1 MKYKLIIGIL
11 VLCVSALMLMSNAMA
26 SGWPPAWINQ
36 ATLSNI
42 DSNPSQDPE
51 NSGFGRTQV
60 VVWEEGNTPNR
71 DIYMAFSVLDG
82 APFSWSAPIPVA
94 RTDDDEINPAVAV
107 TNIDPNGATEIHV
120 VYQRWNPAGGGQ
132 WDVYHD
138 YTNNF
143 GVGWSGA
150 TCLDAAQ
157 TQNAI
162 DPAIVYTEDVSNPN
176 VWWFGWLVQIVW
188 SEADPVTGLYEIQYN
203 AHYLDPM
210 TRPPTRRYVGTTLI
224 HGVITGATG
233 DCLYPEIASVD
244 ERFTLGIFEYYFA
257 IVWQEEL
264 PLGGGVFQWN
274 VWYVDG
280 FTTIFPP
287 PISITVTPGSLGQ
300 LNPGIPGGDNC
311 YDPDIAA
318 TQDYQVNERYYFHVD
333 YVYWNAAAGTWQID
347 TCYYEGASRTPG
359 AALFTVAPAQGPV
372 PNVLDRPTIAS
383 KLIQVGPTIFE
394 TWMAWED
401 STNPAANNPDIWF
414 SVGTCQAG
422 GVFGYTA
429 PSLRVGYVPG
439 VGGGSI
445 EYNPEL
451 WNRNDAVRM
460 FPPLTHLVFDQDL
473 GGGIPEAVYIDP

>member
-1 MKYKLIIGIL
+1 MIGIL
-11 VLCVSALMLMSNAMA
+11 VLCVSALMLMSNALA
-26 SGWPPAWINQ
+26 SPGPPVWQFQ
-36 ATLSNI
+36 ATLSTP

-60 VVWEEGNTPNR
+60 VVWEEGNAPNR

-82 APFSWSAPIPVA
+82 AAWSAPIPVA
-94 RTDDDEINPAVAV
+94 ITDDDEINPAVAV
-107 TNIDPNGATEIHV
+107 TNIDPLGRTEIHV

-143 GVGWSGA
+143 GAFWFGA
-150 TCLDAAQ
+150 TRLDA
-157 TQNAI
+157 NPDEDAI

-176 VWWFGWLVQIVW
+176 VPWFGWLVQIVW
-188 SEADPVTGLYEIQYN
+188 SEYNPVSGFYEIKYN
-203 AHYLDPM
+203 GHYLDP
-210 TRPPTRRYVGTTLI
+210 TVIPPIRTYAYPPAAGPPFTIR
-224 HGVITGATG
+224 ANPFQ
-233 DCLYPEIASVD
+233 DCMVPEIASVD

-257 IVWQEEL
+257 IVWQEGAWGAWL
-264 PLGGGVFQWN
+264 VM
-274 VWYVDG
+274 YVDG
-280 FTTIFPP
+280 FTTIFPAVGTFP
-287 PISITVTPGSLGQ
+287 SVAGIISPAAF
-300 LNPGIPGGDNC
+300 NY

-318 TQDYQVNERYYFHVD
+318 TQDYQGNERYYFHVD
-333 YVYWNAAAGTWQID
+333 FVTQDWLTGTWRID
-347 TCYYEGASRTPG
+347 TCYYEGANPTPG
-359 AALFTVAPAQGPV
+359 FAALAVNITAPAQGPV

-401 STNPAANNPDIWF
+401 STDPNANNPDIWF

-422 GVFGYTA
+422 GIFGYTFVA
-429 PSLRVGYVPG
+429 ARVGYVPG

-473 GGGIPEAVYIDP
+473 GGGIPEVVYIDP